1 MSRQSGLKGMHPL
14 GSTNSLAAGIW
25 QGRELGLSLRFSTGQ
40 ASCVCRPVWTL
51 SALGCLGDGRAG
63 WAQNKS
69 TLSDFHARVGI
80 GGDCQCEALDKIFP
94 EASQPLDLGSEL
106 GVKR

>member
-1 MSRQSGLKGMHPL
+1 LDFLCGFQQG
-14 GSTNSLAAGIW
+14 NAAGFV
-25 QGRELGLSLRFSTGQ
+25 RLSAG
-40 ASCVCRPVWTL
+40 WTL

-106 GVKR
+106 GVKG